1 MSKRH
6 LAGWV
11 TFLGVLACAGCNKG
25 EESDQPFSGVGARP
39 DVLPVMLNKDL
50 PFRYP
55 ASLYAKK
62 VQANVTLR
70 VFIDKEGQVVA
81 ESTHVAESSS
91 IPSLDSAAVR
101 GSSEL
106 RFIPAKTRG
115 EAVPVS
121 ILFPVYFRHP
131 GAPPLPGDTVLKK
144 AGASSTPVSAATT
157 SLPTPSTRKSAES
170 TASPTVSAKK
180 ATPKKSTTASKT
192 TTTKKAAPKKTT
204 TKKTT
209 TKKKN

>member
-1 MSKRH
+1 MSVKYVIGSA
-6 LAGWV
+6 LLV
-11 TFLGVLACAGCNKG
+11 GVLASTACNRG
-25 EESDQPFSGVGARP
+25 EESDEPFSGVGARP

-55 ASLYAKK
+55 AALYAKK

-70 VFIDKEGQVVA
+70 VFIDKEGTVVA
-81 ESTHVAESSS
+81 ESTHVAESSN

-115 EAVPVS
+115 EVVPVS

-131 GAPPLPGDTVLKK
+131 GAPPLPGDTILKK
-144 AGASSTPVSAATT
+144 PGLSISPATAPEAPPPPPAPVSTAATRTDTAVRSAPKT
-157 SLPTPSTRKSAES
+157 S
-170 TASPTVSAKK
+170 SAKK
-180 ATPKKSTTASKT
+180 VTTPTKK

-204 TKKTT
+204 TKK
-209 TKKKN
+209 KG

>member
-1 MSKRH
+1 MLTKPTLLMAVMVASFLWMGCSK
-6 LAGWV
+6 GKDSEQ
-11 TFLGVLACAGCNKG
+11 T
-25 EESDQPFSGVGARP
+25 FSGVGARP

-55 ASLYAKK
+55 PSLYARK

-70 VFIDKEGQVVA
+70 VFIDKEGQVVN
-81 ESTHVAESSS
+81 ESTHVAETSG
-91 IPSLDSAAVR
+91 IASLDSAAVK

-131 GAPPLPGDTVLKK
+131 EAQPLPGDTILKK
-144 AGASSTPVSAATT
+144 TGAAAVPPPSAPSVDTTTP
-157 SLPTPSTRKSAES
+157 KK
-170 TASPTVSAKK
+170 TVAPAKLKPPAKASAKK
-180 ATPKKSTTASKT
+180 KR
-192 TTTKKAAPKKTT
+192 
-204 TKKTT
+204 
-209 TKKKN
+209 

>member
-6 LAGWV
+6 LPPWL
-11 TFLGVLACAGCNKG
+11 TFLAVVASIGCNKG
-25 EESDQPFSGVGARP
+25 EGADQPFSGVGARP

-81 ESTHVAESSS
+81 ESTHVAESSN

-131 GAPPLPGDTVLKK
+131 GAPPLPGDTILKK
-144 AGASSTPVSAATT
+144 AGTSSTPVSAA
-157 SLPTPSTRKSAES
+157 SMPKPDSATRKATES
-170 TASPTVSAKK
+170 TSSATASTKKTAPKTSA
-180 ATPKKSTTASKT
+180 TKSTTTA
-192 TTTKKAAPKKTT
+192 TKKVAPKKTT
-204 TKKTT
+204 TKK
-209 TKKKN
+209 KS

>member
-1 MSKRH
+1 MKDVIGAVLLLGFVV
-6 LAGWV
+6 LAG
-11 TFLGVLACAGCNKG
+11 CSKG

-39 DVLPVMLNKDL
+39 DVLPVMLNKEL

-70 VFIDKEGQVVA
+70 VFIDKEGQVVD
-81 ESTHVAESSS
+81 ESTHVAESST

-131 GAPPLPGDTVLKK
+131 GAPPLPGDTILKK
-144 AGASSTPVSAATT
+144 TGVSATPASAPSPPAATPVAKDTVVKSAAKTTSTKKAATT
-157 SLPTPSTRKSAES
+157 
-170 TASPTVSAKK
+170 TA
-180 ATPKKSTTASKT
+180 
-192 TTTKKAAPKKTT
+192 TKKAAPKKTT
-204 TKKTT
+204 TKKKT
-209 TKKKN
+209 

>member
-1 MSKRH
+1 MLTKGTRRALVIIGGLVSVGCSK
-6 LAGWV
+6 GSE
-11 TFLGVLACAGCNKG
+11 G
-25 EESDQPFSGVGARP
+25 DQPFSGVGARP
-39 DVLPVMLNKDL
+39 DILPVMLNKDL

-70 VFIDKEGQVVA
+70 VFIDKEGQVVS
-81 ESTHVAESSS
+81 ESTHVAESSG

-106 RFIPAKTRG
+106 RFIPAKTRN

-131 GAPPLPGDTVLKK
+131 DAAPLPGDTILKTS
-144 AGASSTPVSAATT
+144 GAATV
-157 SLPTPSTRKSAES
+157 LNRPPAVKD
-170 TASPTVSAKK
+170 TAVKDTAVPPKK
-180 ATPKKSTTASKT
+180 KNTPKKVSPKRKT
-192 TTTKKAAPKKTT
+192 
-204 TKKTT
+204 
-209 TKKKN
+209 

>member
-1 MSKRH
+1 MLTKGTRRALVIIGGLVSVGCSK
-6 LAGWV
+6 GSE
-11 TFLGVLACAGCNKG
+11 G
-25 EESDQPFSGVGARP
+25 DQPFSGVGARP

-70 VFIDKEGQVVA
+70 VFIDKEGQVVS
-81 ESTHVAESSS
+81 ESTHVAESSG

-106 RFIPAKTRG
+106 RFIPAKTRN

-131 GAPPLPGDTVLKK
+131 EAAPLPGDTILKK
-144 AGASSTPVSAATT
+144 SGA
-157 SLPTPSTRKSAES
+157 
-170 TASPTVSAKK
+170 TAMGLNPR
-180 ATPKKSTTASKT
+180 
-192 TTTKKAAPKKTT
+192 
-204 TKKTT
+204 
-209 TKKKN
+209 

>member
-1 MSKRH
+1 MKYAVGAAV
-6 LAGWV
+6 L
-11 TFLGVLACAGCNKG
+11 LGVLASTGCNRG
-25 EESDQPFSGVGARP
+25 EESDEPFSGVGARP

-55 ASLYAKK
+55 AALYAKK

-70 VFIDKEGQVVA
+70 VFIDEEGLVVA
-81 ESTHVAESSS
+81 ESTHVAESST

-115 EAVPVS
+115 AAVPVS

-144 AGASSTPVSAATT
+144 PGLSIT
-157 SLPTPSTRKSAES
+157 PTPAPAVSPVAASVSGTAARTDTAVRSAPKA
-170 TASPTVSAKK
+170 TSAKK
-180 ATPKKSTTASKT
+180 ASTPTRKTA
-192 TTTKKAAPKKTT
+192 TKKAAPKKTT
-204 TKKTT
+204 
-209 TKKKN
+209 KKKKG

>member
-1 MSKRH
+1 MSMKGVVGAA
-6 LAGWV
+6 LL
-11 TFLGVLACAGCNKG
+11 LGFVALGGCSKG
-25 EESDQPFSGVGARP
+25 EESDQPFAGVGARP
-39 DVLPVMLNKDL
+39 DVLPVMLNKEL

-131 GAPPLPGDTVLKK
+131 GAAPLPGDTILNKT
-144 AGASSTPVSAATT
+144 GVSATPASAPSPPTATPAAKDTVTQPAAKTT
-157 SLPTPSTRKSAES
+157 STK
-170 TASPTVSAKK
+170 
-180 ATPKKSTTASKT
+180 
-192 TTTKKAAPKKTT
+192 TTTKKPAPKKTT
-204 TKKTT
+204 TKK
-209 TKKKN
+209 KG

>member
-1 MSKRH
+1 MLTRVVTWTVIVS
-6 LAGWV
+6 AGLV
-11 TFLGVLACAGCNKG
+11 SIGCNKG
-25 EESDQPFSGVGARP
+25 EQADQPFSGVGARP

-55 ASLYAKK
+55 PALYAKK

-70 VFIDKEGQVVA
+70 VFIDKEGLVVS
-81 ESTHVAESSS
+81 ESTHVAESSG
-91 IPSLDSAAVR
+91 IPSLDSAAVK

-131 GAPPLPGDTVLKK
+131 EAPPLPGDTILKK
-144 AGASSTPVSAATT
+144 TGTAAIRNPPPPPPP
-157 SLPTPSTRKSAES
+157 SL
-170 TASPTVSAKK
+170 SAKDTVK
-180 ATPKKSTTASKT
+180 P
-192 TTTKKAAPKKTT
+192 AAPKKAPV
-204 TKKTT
+204 
-209 TKKKN
+209 KKKR